1 GIMLKRYRFW
11 LWIAVV
17 FMFLNAIGHSLS
29 FFITPTPEN
38 DTDRQLT
45 LLMTTYRH
53 DLGAG
58 FHPTTMNLFTA
69 LSSCYS
75 LLCLLGGL
83 TLAFLLKKQVDRGII
98 RGLVLINLLVFG
110 ICFTMMAIFTF
121 LPPILLTG
129 LIVLFLLIS
138 FFALLRGDQTQ
149 ALAD

>member
-1 GIMLKRYRFW
+1 MLRRYTLW

-17 FMFLNAIGHSLS
+17 FMFLNALGHSIS
-29 FFITPTPEN
+29 FFIKPAPEN
-38 DTDRQLT
+38 ETDRQLMV
-45 LLMTTYRH
+45 LMTTYKH

-83 TLAFLLKKQVDRGII
+83 TLAFLLKQQVNRGAIKGI
-98 RGLVLINLLVFG
+98 VVINLLVFG
-110 ICFTMMAIFTF
+110 ICFILMAIFTF

-129 LIVLFLLIS
+129 LIVLSLIVS
-138 FFALLRGDQTQ
+138 LIALLTSDEVKT
-149 ALAD
+149 AAS